1 MTLKKLEKEFK
12 KMYYD
17 DKLSYELWS
26 WITKN
31 FIPKEKKTECEHD
44 WITSLDGTELWCPKC
59 KFLSQGHPMRNLQ
72 ESTPTQP
79 IKIERLE
86 PIDRYQYP
94 ENLAKRFNETMPN
107 GDIKLGQQPL
117 EYELLDKVNQII
129 NYLNSKGK

>member
-31 FIPKEKKTECEHD
+31 FIPKEKKTECKICSCFHKPFSVIYTD
-44 WITSLDGTELWCPKC
+44 DVKNPICPKC
-59 KFLSQGHPMRNLQ
+59 NKPLL
-72 ESTPTQP
+72 PTKP

-129 NYLNSKGK
+129 TYLNKGK